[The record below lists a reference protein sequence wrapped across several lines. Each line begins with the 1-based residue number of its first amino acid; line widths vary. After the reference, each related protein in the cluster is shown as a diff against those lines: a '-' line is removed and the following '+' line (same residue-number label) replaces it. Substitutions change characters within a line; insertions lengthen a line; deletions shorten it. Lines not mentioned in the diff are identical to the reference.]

1 MELQKFLGKMFEIKV
16 ELFVLNHDWWLW
28 WVGEDWPKF
37 TGALGSGVPH
47 SSWANWV
54 GGLLSPQPS
63 VSPAGG
69 SLADARENEAKSS
82 GSQGQSKDGTQWHG
96 QPGDASD
103 GCLVVVEI
111 LHLCTEV
118 EAVVLVEERSHGR
131 AVFTQ
136 GVIGGECAAGVVSE
150 GSKVDS

>member
-1 MELQKFLGKMFEIKV
+1 MK
-16 ELFVLNHDWWLW
+16 
-28 WVGEDWPKF
+28 
-37 TGALGSGVPH
+37 TGPNSQVH
-47 SSWANWV
+47 WV
-54 GGLLSPQPS
+54 GGLLFPQPS
-63 VSPAGG
+63 SPPAGCC
-69 SLADARENEAKSS
+69 LADVRENKTKNS
-82 GSQGQSKDGTQWHG
+82 GTQRQSKDGTKWPG

-103 GCLVVVEI
+103 GRLVAVEV

-118 EAVVLVEERSHGR
+118 EPVIMVEERGHGR